1 MPREQVTVVIPAYHA
16 AESIERAVLSV
27 FAQPGIACRV
37 IVVVDDTEG
46 TTEAALASQDAE
58 SLTIMLNP
66 GNLGAQKSRNRG
78 LEAVTSDWVMFLD
91 SDDFVMGDL
100 LRGLVQALEQSAD
113 VAFGPWLLLDESR
126 GRAERHQERYVDAA
140 DLLDRWLVHRQWT
153 PPCAVLWRTA
163 FLRGIGGWKE
173 SVRRNQ
179 DGELVCRAL
188 LAGARPGHS
197 RQGCGVYV
205 QHDSPH
211 RISLSRSTFGDLI
224 AVAEGLL
231 EQPTEA
237 VEEARRRKILGD
249 YFYWL
254 ADGAFRRGDREQG
267 RRARQRAMDLGGSLP
282 MGSPLLLLGA
292 TVLGLETFRRV
303 ASWGARDRT

>member
-1 MPREQVTVVIPAYHA
+1 MPQEQVTVVIPTYHA
-16 AESIERAVLSV
+16 ADSIERAVLSV

-37 IVVVDDTEG
+37 IVVIDDEEG
-46 TTEAALASQDAE
+46 PTEAATEATLASLDVR
-58 SLTIMLNP
+58 SLTVMINP

-78 LEAVTSDWVMFLD
+78 LKEVTSDWVMFLD

-100 LRGLVQALEQSAD
+100 LRGLVQALEQGTD

-126 GRAERHQERYVDAA
+126 GRAERHQERYSDAA
-140 DLLDRWLVHRQWT
+140 DLLDRWLVRRQWT

-211 RISLSRSTFGDLI
+211 RISLSRSTL
-224 AVAEGLL
+224 
-231 EQPTEA
+231 
-237 VEEARRRKILGD
+237 
-249 YFYWL
+249 
-254 ADGAFRRGDREQG
+254 
-267 RRARQRAMDLGGSLP
+267 
-282 MGSPLLLLGA
+282 
-292 TVLGLETFRRV
+292 
-303 ASWGARDRT
+303 

>member
-1 MPREQVTVVIPAYHA
+1 MPQEQVTVVIPAYRA

-27 FAQPGIACRV
+27 FAQPGVACRV
-37 IVVVDDTEG
+37 IVVVDDEEG
-46 TTEAALASQDAE
+46 TTEAALAALDDE
-58 SLTIMLNP
+58 RLTVLTNP

-78 LEAVTSDWVMFLD
+78 LAAATGDWVMFLD
-91 SDDFVMGDL
+91 SDDLVMGDL
-100 LRGLVQALEQSAD
+100 LPGLVQALEQGAD
-113 VAFGPWLLLDESR
+113 VAFGPWLLLDERR
-126 GRAERHQERYVDAA
+126 GRAERHQEHYADAA
-140 DLLDRWLVHRQWT
+140 DLLDRWLVRRQWT

-179 DGELVCRAL
+179 DGEVVCRAL
-188 LAGARPGHS
+188 LAGAQPGHS
-197 RQGCGVYV
+197 QRGCGVYV

-211 RISLSRSTFGDLI
+211 RISQARSTFGDLI

-231 EQPTEA
+231 AQPTEA

-254 ADGAFRRGDREQG
+254 ADSAFRRGDREQG
-267 RRARQRAMDLGGSLP
+267 RRARQRAVELGGSLH
-282 MGSPLLLLGA
+282 MGSPLPRLGA
-292 TVLGLETFRRV
+292 AVLGLENYRRAV
-303 ASWGARDRT
+303 AWATKT

>member
-1 MPREQVTVVIPAYHA
+1 MPQEQVTVVIPAYRA

-27 FAQPGIACRV
+27 FAQPGVACRV
-37 IVVVDDTEG
+37 IVVVDDEEG
-46 TTEAALASQDAE
+46 TTEAALAAFDDE
-58 SLTIMLNP
+58 RLTVLTNP

-78 LEAVTSDWVMFLD
+78 LSAATGDWVMFLD

-100 LRGLVQALEQSAD
+100 LPGLVQALEQGGD

-126 GRAERHQERYVDAA
+126 GRAERHQEHYADAA
-140 DLLDRWLVHRQWT
+140 DLLDRWLVRRQWT

-179 DGELVCRAL
+179 DGEVVCRAL

-197 RQGCGVYV
+197 QRGCGVYV

-211 RISLSRSTFGDLI
+211 RISQARSTFGDLI
-224 AVAEGLL
+224 AVAEDLL
-231 EQPTEA
+231 AQPTEA

-254 ADGAFRRGDREQG
+254 ADSAFRRGDREQG
-267 RRARQRAMDLGGSLP
+267 RRARQRAVELGGSLH
-282 MGSPLLLLGA
+282 MGSPLPRLGA
-292 TVLGLETFRRV
+292 AVLGLENYRRAV
-303 ASWGARDRT
+303 SWATKT